1 MKVTT
6 DACLFGAWVAS
17 EVKMQNVKVY
27 EGHNGLSEGV
37 PWDLRRALLDKNVL
51 DIGAGTGLLSLML
64 AQKNASWSIDAIEI
78 ENDTYEQAREN
89 VADSPFADQI
99 DVKHD
104 DVKKIRFSKKYDI
117 IISNPPF
124 YEKEITSGSENK
136 NLAHH
141 HAGLLLDEL
150 LSLIK
155 MNLASDGI
163 FYLLLPYKRNEEIK
177 RALFAK
183 DLSILKLVFVKQST
197 RHDYFRMIL
206 TGKLK
211 DENEV
216 ETVLDEI
223 SIWND
228 KRQYTDEFI
237 ELLKDYYLYL

>member
-6 DACLFGAWVAS
+6 DACLFGAWIAN
-17 EVKMQNVKVY
+17 EVKSEKEKVK
-27 EGHNGLSEGV
+27 
-37 PWDLRRALLDKNVL
+37 RVL
-51 DIGAGTGLLSLML
+51 DIGTGTGLLSLML
-64 AQKNASWSIDAIEI
+64 AQENACWSIDAIEI
-78 ENDTYEQAREN
+78 DNDAYEQAREN

-124 YEKEITSGSENK
+124 YEKEIRSGSDNK

-141 HAGLLLDEL
+141 HTGLLLDEL

-155 MNLASDGI
+155 MNLASSGI
-163 FYLLLPYKRNEEIK
+163 FYLLLSYKRNEEIK

-183 DLSILKLVFVKQST
+183 DLSILKLVFVKQSIQ
-197 RHDYFRMIL
+197 HDYFRILL

-211 DENEV
+211 GENDV
-216 ETVLDEI
+216 ETVIDEI

-228 KRQYTDEFI
+228 KQQYTDEFTA
-237 ELLKDYYLYL
+237 LLKDYYLYL

>member
-6 DACLFGAWVAS
+6 DACLFGAWVAQ
-17 EVKMQNVKVY
+17 EVKSLQRSPFGQKLKVK
-27 EGHNGLSEGV
+27 S
-37 PWDLRRALLDKNVL
+37 VL
-51 DIGAGTGLLSLML
+51 DIGTGTGLLTLML
-64 AQKNASWSIDAIEI
+64 AQKNGSWSIDAIEI
-78 ENDTYEQAREN
+78 DNDACEQAREN
-89 VADSPFADQI
+89 AAGSPFAGQLH
-99 DVKHD
+99 VMKG
-104 DVKKIRFSKKYDI
+104 DVKKIIFTKQYDL

-155 MNLASDGI
+155 MNLSPSGI

-177 RALFAK
+177 RELFAK
-183 DLSILKLVFVKQST
+183 DLSILKLVLVRQST
-197 RHDYFRMIL
+197 KHDYFRIIL
-206 TGKLK
+206 TGKLR
-211 DENEV
+211 DEKEV
-216 ETVLDEI
+216 ETIIDEI

-228 KRQYTDEFI
+228 EQQYTDEFI